1 MTNWQSRGRVEADI
15 RVGFARFS
23 AVRVA
28 VFFLP
33 LLCWISTT
41 FFRPGINELA
51 GFTAVTDNSGKTAEK
66 SADFPLLKEE
76 KTLRIVQH
84 PPTGEK
90 EVRDRY
96 GVPTGPSC
104 IDDARF

>member
-1 MTNWQSRGRVEADI
+1 VVNG
-15 RVGFARFS
+15 
-23 AVRVA
+23 
-28 VFFLP
+28 
-33 LLCWISTT
+33 
-41 FFRPGINELA
+41 LA

-90 EVRDRY
+90 EVGDRY
-96 GVPTGPSC
+96 GIPIGPSC
-104 IDDARF
+104 IDDTRF